1 MNAVEAI
8 LTQIRAIADR
18 ITGPEGYSLDSL
30 RAVATALRNASE
42 RLDNEIALRVASAD
56 YSGDAS

>member
-1 MNAVEAI
+1 MNPQSITSQINAVADHI
-8 LTQIRAIADR
+8 L
-18 ITGPEGYSLDSL
+18 GPEGYSLDSL

-56 YSGDAS
+56 YRGGAS